1 MAERTREQQAVDIP
15 QALFS
20 RVRHRIVRA
29 AIVSVEHGVLAGT
42 GELENQARA
51 LGLRVRIYAT
61 SGSETQPGQIVAT
74 LKGNPVQVV
83 RGEDI
88 LLGVLAKPSGVA
100 TAAREARR
108 RAGDIKVVC
117 GAWKKM
123 PLKIKQELRE
133 ALDVGGAHIR
143 ILPEAFLYLDKNY
156 IRIFGSLH
164 KALEASNLVP
174 GRQIVIQLRG
184 ETGPI
189 AEEALTAARYGAR
202 VLMVDT
208 GRIGDLRIVSQ
219 TMNKEGLR
227 DRVQIAFAGGIRL
240 NDLDKLRHE
249 DLDIVDIGRAVLD
262 APFIDF
268 RYDVTVTEAINDSTT
283 AV

>member
-1 MAERTREQQAVDIP
+1 MAEKPLKQQALDVP
-15 QALFS
+15 QDLFKG
-20 RVRHRIVRA
+20 VMHKIVRA
-29 AIVSVEHGVLAGT
+29 AIVSNEHGVLAGI
-42 GELENQARA
+42 GELENQAKE
-51 LGLRVRIYAT
+51 LGLRIRVYAT
-61 SGSETQPGQIVAT
+61 SGSETRPGQIVAT
-74 LKGNPVQVV
+74 LTGNPVQVV

-100 TAAREARR
+100 TAAREALS
-108 RAGDIKVVC
+108 RAGELKVVC

-123 PLKIKQELRE
+123 PLKIKQELRD
-133 ALDVGGAHIR
+133 AIAVGGAHIR
-143 ILPEAFLYLDKNY
+143 ILPGAFLYLDKNY

-164 KALEASNLVP
+164 KALGASNLVP

-189 AEEALTAARYGAR
+189 AEEAQTAARYGAR

-208 GRIGDLRIVSQ
+208 GRIGDLRKVS
-219 TMNKEGLR
+219 TILSREGLR
-227 DRVQIAFAGGIRL
+227 DRVQIAFAGGVRL
-240 NDLDKLRHE
+240 KDLDKLRHE

-262 APFIDF
+262 APLLDF
-268 RYDVTVTEAINDSTT
+268 RYDVTVTEAINDRAT